1 LSKKVKAKSKKV
13 KPVKPQ
19 AFFSGLVNP
28 RMEKLF
34 ASSQVEVLEVQK
46 EEKKRKVL
54 KRQKR

>member
-1 LSKKVKAKSKKV
+1 M